1 MRILLVFLLL
11 LIQPLYAQN
20 KEITLEDIWVNNT
33 FGTESLES
41 FHSMKNGDFYTI
53 LNHNS
58 YGTYLDKFDYRT
70 LEKVETLVLG
80 KDLEGLKY
88 FEDYTFSDDETKLII
103 GVNLE
108 SIYRRSKKGKYYV
121 YDLKSK
127 SLELISDQN
136 IQEPTFSPDGN
147 HVAYVYM
154 NNLFVK
160 DLATKEVNQVTT
172 DGEINKIINGITDW
186 VYEEEFSIVR
196 AFEWNSDSSKIAFI
210 RFDETE
216 VPEFSMDV
224 YGQGLYPSQQVFK

>member
-1 MRILLVFLLL
+1 MRILLVFLLIL
-11 LIQPLYAQN
+11 TQSLHAQN
-20 KEITLEDIWVNNT
+20 KEITLEDIWVNNA

-58 YGTYLDKFDYRT
+58 YGTYLDKYDYKT

-88 FEDYTFSDDETKLII
+88 FEDYTFSDDESKLII

-121 YDLKSK
+121 YDLNSK
-127 SLELISDQN
+127 SLELIADQN
-136 IQEPTFSPDGN
+136 IQEPTFSPNGE
-147 HVAYVYM
+147 HVAYVYL
-154 NNLFVK
+154 NNLYVK
-160 DLATKEVNQVTT
+160 DLTSKEVKQITT

-196 AFEWNSDSSKIAFI
+196 AFEWNSDS
-210 RFDETE
+210 
-216 VPEFSMDV
+216 VEFSGVPCDAIS
-224 YGQGLYPSQQVFK
+224 Y